1 MGDTFV
7 LNALGE
13 GEYNQVLKHF
23 LQRFPPGADRFV
35 SADSGLGECGW
46 VWLGVHSMMSQV

>member
-1 MGDTFV
+1 M
-7 LNALGE
+7 LNCLGE

-35 SADSGLGECGW
+35 SAACPWAGLD
-46 VWLGVHSMMSQV
+46 VWEEMRSV

>member
-1 MGDTFV
+1 M